1 MVRRSVTLS
10 AKPHR
15 ILVVDDEPDL
25 ERLVRQ
31 RMRRDVRA
39 GRYVLDFARNG
50 IEALEKLKREDA
62 FDMVLSDINMPLMDG
77 LTLLQQIPNVNP
89 DVRAV
94 IVSAYGDMRNIRIAM
109 NRGAF
114 DFITKPIDFKDLRV
128 TIARTLKNLEEWRE
142 ALRSR
147 DRLVV
152 LENELEVARRMQKSI
167 LPTEFPDLPGVGIY
181 ANMQPARAIGG
192 DFYDVANLGGG
203 RFGVAI
209 ADVSG
214 KGIPAALFMMSSRT
228 LLKGAAVGGSTSAEV
243 LQETNRV
250 LSRDNASMMF
260 VTLLYAVCDAATG
273 KFSYASGGHEPPL
286 LVRADGGCTFLP
298 LTDGLALGVME
309 DFEYS
314 ASRARLEPGDTMLL
328 YTDGVTD
335 AQNQGGEHFGA
346 ERLWDLFN
354 NAPPADEKDAVDRIF
369 GAVRKFSTNAEQFD
383 DITCVAVSR
392 RAC

>member
-31 RMRRDVRA
+31 RMRRDVRS

-77 LTLLQQIPNVNP
+77 LTLLQQIPNVSP

-128 TIARTLKNLEEWRE
+128 TIARTLKNLEEWRA

-167 LPTEFPDLPGVGIY
+167 LPTEFPDHPGLGIF

-228 LLKGAAVGGSTSAEV
+228 LLKGAAVGGSTSSEV

-260 VTLLYAVCDAATG
+260 VTLLYAVCDGATG
-273 KFSYASGGHEPPL
+273 EVSYASGGHEPPL
-286 LVRADGGCTFLP
+286 LVDADGGCNFLP

-309 DFEYS
+309 DFDYS
-314 ASRARLEPGDTMLL
+314 ASRAKLEPGDTMLL

-335 AQNQGGEHFGA
+335 AQNQAGEHFGA

-354 NAPPADEKDAVDRIF
+354 NAPPADEQEAVDRVF
-369 GAVRKFSTNAEQFD
+369 DAVRTFSTNAEQFD
-383 DITCVAVSR
+383 DITCVAVNR

>member
-1 MVRRSVTLS
+1 M
-10 AKPHR
+10 
-15 ILVVDDEPDL
+15 VDDEPDL

-77 LTLLQQIPNVNP
+77 LTLLQQIPNVSP
-89 DVRAV
+89 DLRAV

-152 LENELEVARRMQKSI
+152 LENELEVARKMQKSI
-167 LPTEFPDLPGVGIY
+167 LPTEFPDLAGVGIY
-181 ANMQPARAIGG
+181 ANMRPARAIGG

-203 RFGVAI
+203 QFGVAI

-243 LQETNRV
+243 LEETNRV

-273 KFSYASGGHEPPL
+273 KFSYASGGHEAPL
-286 LVRADGGCTFLP
+286 LVRADGGCSFLP

-335 AQNQGGEHFGA
+335 AQNQAGEHFGA

-369 GAVRKFSTNAEQFD
+369 GAVRKFSTHAEQFD